1 MQAPILV
8 TYASRYGSTQEVAAV
23 VAAVLRERGLEVD
36 LQRMKDVSTLDGY
49 RVVVLG
55 APLYIGQWEKEAQR
69 FLSLHRE
76 ALEQRTI
83 AFFTLGPTEGE
94 EDSWDDVRKQLEEVM
109 VKFQWLKPISSK
121 LFGGKYDPEK
131 LRFPDR
137 LLAILPVSPLRGMP
151 ASDVRDWD
159 DIRAWAAQLALRLA
173 GVVQQEPVAPL
184 SA

>member
-8 TYASRYGSTQEVAAV
+8 TFASRYGSTQEVAAV

-36 LQRMKDVSTLDGY
+36 LQHMKEVSTLDGY

-69 FLSLHRE
+69 FLSLHRA
-76 ALEQRTI
+76 ALEQRTV
-83 AFFTLGPTEGE
+83 ALFTLGPTEGE

-109 VKFQWLKPISSK
+109 AKYQWMKPISSE

-131 LRFPDR
+131 LRFPDS
-137 LLAILPVSPLRGMP
+137 LLAILPVSPLHRMP
-151 ASDVRDWD
+151 ASDVRDWEE
-159 DIRAWAAQLALRLA
+159 IRAWAAQLASQLA
-173 GVVQQEPVAPL
+173 AVAQQETIAPV
-184 SA
+184 SG